1 MTNAK
6 TEQYEVVADKKSFDS
21 FFTNTGKN
29 EVFGLQFMVAFLDE
43 YLGPYVPK
51 GQTLS
56 LKRITD
62 RLNTCFGCNP
72 ERCVHFMFN
81 PKLASGLMSEE
92 PYYRLSSKFLKAWGK
107 RNLNRLLA
115 SKKELAK
122 EKEDE
127 LL

>member
-29 EVFGLQFMVAFLDE
+29 EVFGIQFMVAFLDE

-62 RLNTCFGCNP
+62 KLSTDL
-72 ERCVHFMFN
+72 EVCVHFMFN
-81 PKLASGLMSEE
+81 PKLARTLKPGE